1 MCILAKMK
9 GWQIWDTA
17 GGRVGITM
25 HCECSPCG
33 VPSPPH
39 PLITMTMM
47 LVLLIYIHA
56 WVITWAGVTWGVTNS
71 QPKTQEIRVIKRVF
85 PLFLLFLRT
94 LLVPNSDWWP
104 LYVPTQPSLFIRH
117 HLSEHPIYQEEVEL
131 HSFDKRMPWFWIQL
145 YNHTKYNQNQLK
157 PTNARKKFFLSSS
170 WDVSFNTYRQYWP
183 WWGVGWVSRIFKPG
197 FGMGQG
203 NVIDRIG
210 DIDSG

>member
-104 LYVPTQPSLFIRH
+104 LYVPTQPSLFIHH

-131 HSFDKRMPWFWIQL
+131 HSFDKRIPWFWIQL

-157 PTNARKKFFLSSS
+157 PTNARKKTFFFCEVFPLTHIGNIDHDGEWVGSPEYSNP
-170 WDVSFNTYRQYWP
+170 DL
-183 WWGVGWVSRIFKPG
+183 GWVRVMLLI
-197 FGMGQG
+197 
-203 NVIDRIG
+203 VLEI
-210 DIDSG
+210 